1 MQRRAKGR
9 HDDVEAG
16 PVKEATRRSGT
27 RRLADLALALVAAGL
42 LYAAARSGAS
52 TPNDQNEMQQPLA
65 KVFAFHRDEE
75 FLLGDWL
82 YWHCAVFGCSN
93 VVVVDH
99 ASTNPKVLAIL
110 EAYKTRGVTVETFR
124 GAFGAKAEALSRAM
138 RARADEARLL
148 VPLDV
153 DEFVVLEA
161 DQGFVADARRIRA
174 AFLNAASSN
183 EMRKFKFSSRVAA
196 CPAPA
201 DDGDA
206 LGGGLR
212 VVSSGSVV
220 ADAARRPAVV
230 RAFSPPTQTAMAK
243 TFFRGGPDFLE
254 TDQGNHFG
262 KVRRD
267 NASSQD
273 AMIDNRNFDRF
284 FARTPLTLLH
294 FSMPDFDTWYAKV
307 LQRAKAYKFTM
318 ATQCAGVRRGQRY
331 CRSFQKLRGGA
342 APRDVARTEYA
353 DVCGAIAAQQRET
366 GGARQRLQGGLGSL
380 ADVLLRRPR

>member
-16 PVKEATRRSGT
+16 PVIEAARRSGT

-52 TPNDQNEMQQPLA
+52 TTTNDEPQQPLA

-82 YWHCAVFGCSN
+82 YWHCAVFGCGN

-110 EAYKTRGVTVETFR
+110 DAYKTRGVTVETFR

-174 AFLNAASSN
+174 AFSNAASSN

-201 DDGDA
+201 DD
-206 LGGGLR
+206 L
-212 VVSSGSVV
+212 
-220 ADAARRPAVV
+220 
-230 RAFSPPTQTAMAK
+230 
-243 TFFRGGPDFLE
+243 
-254 TDQGNHFG
+254 
-262 KVRRD
+262 
-267 NASSQD
+267 
-273 AMIDNRNFDRF
+273 
-284 FARTPLTLLH
+284 
-294 FSMPDFDTWYAKV
+294 
-307 LQRAKAYKFTM
+307 
-318 ATQCAGVRRGQRY
+318 
-331 CRSFQKLRGGA
+331 
-342 APRDVARTEYA
+342 
-353 DVCGAIAAQQRET
+353 
-366 GGARQRLQGGLGSL
+366 SL
-380 ADVLLRRPR
+380 IHI

>member
-9 HDDVEAG
+9 HDDVEANT
-16 PVKEATRRSGT
+16 PKEATRKSST

-93 VVVVDH
+93 VVVMDH

-124 GAFGAKAEALSRAM
+124 GAFGEKAEALSRAM

-174 AFLNAASSN
+174 AFAASASSN

-206 LGGGLR
+206 LGGGLH
-212 VVSSGSVV
+212 VVSSGNVV
-220 ADAARRPAVV
+220 ADAAKRPAVV

-262 KVRRD
+262 KIRRD

-342 APRDVARTEYA
+342 APREIARTEYA

>member
-16 PVKEATRRSGT
+16 PVKEAARRSGT

-138 RARADEARLL
+138 RARAGEARLL

-161 DQGFVADARRIRA
+161 DRGFVADARRIRA

-201 DDGDA
+201 DDGAA

-220 ADAARRPAVV
+220 ADAAKRPAVV

-284 FARTPLTLLH
+284 FARTPLTLVH

-307 LQRAKAYKFTM
+307 LQRAKAYGFTM

-366 GGARQRLQGGLGSL
+366 GGTRQRLQGGLGSL

>member
-9 HDDVEAG
+9 HDDVEANT
-16 PVKEATRRSGT
+16 PKEATRRSGT

-42 LYAAARSGAS
+42 LYASARSGAS
-52 TPNDQNEMQQPLA
+52 TTSDQNEMQQPLA
-65 KVFAFHRDEE
+65 KIFAFHRDEE

-124 GAFGAKAEALSRAM
+124 GAFGEKAEALSRAM

-174 AFLNAASSN
+174 AFLKAASSN

-212 VVSSGSVV
+212 VVASGSVV
-220 ADAARRPAVV
+220 ADAAKRPAVV
-230 RAFSPPTQTAMAK
+230 RLSLIHISEPT
-243 TFFRGGPDFLE
+243 
-254 TDQGNHFG
+254 
-262 KVRRD
+262 
-267 NASSQD
+267 
-273 AMIDNRNFDRF
+273 
-284 FARTPLTLLH
+284 
-294 FSMPDFDTWYAKV
+294 
-307 LQRAKAYKFTM
+307 
-318 ATQCAGVRRGQRY
+318 
-331 CRSFQKLRGGA
+331 
-342 APRDVARTEYA
+342 
-353 DVCGAIAAQQRET
+353 
-366 GGARQRLQGGLGSL
+366 
-380 ADVLLRRPR
+380 RPY

>member
-1 MQRRAKGR
+1 
-9 HDDVEAG
+9 
-16 PVKEATRRSGT
+16 
-27 RRLADLALALVAAGL
+27 
-42 LYAAARSGAS
+42 
-52 TPNDQNEMQQPLA
+52 MQQPLA

-82 YWHCAVFGCSN
+82 YWHCAVFGCTN

-174 AFLNAASSN
+174 AFLKAASSN

-212 VVSSGSVV
+212 VVASGNVV
-220 ADAARRPAVV
+220 ADAAKRPAVV

-262 KVRRD
+262 KIRRD

>member
-1 MQRRAKGR
+1 M
-9 HDDVEAG
+9 
-16 PVKEATRRSGT
+16 
-27 RRLADLALALVAAGL
+27 
-42 LYAAARSGAS
+42 
-52 TPNDQNEMQQPLA
+52 
-65 KVFAFHRDEE
+65 
-75 FLLGDWL
+75 GDWL

-124 GAFGAKAEALSRAM
+124 GAFGEKAEALSRAM

-174 AFLNAASSN
+174 AFLTAASSN
-183 EMRKFKFSSRVAA
+183 ELRKFKFSSRVAA

-212 VVSSGSVV
+212 VVASGNVV
-220 ADAARRPAVV
+220 ADAAKRPAVV

-262 KVRRD
+262 RIRRD

-284 FARTPLTLLH
+284 FARTPLTLVH

-307 LQRAKAYKFTM
+307 LQRAKAYGFTM

>member
-16 PVKEATRRSGT
+16 PVKEAARRSGT

-161 DQGFVADARRIRA
+161 DRGFVADARRIRA
-174 AFLNAASSN
+174 AFAASASSN
-183 EMRKFKFSSRVAA
+183 ELRKFKFSSRVAA

-220 ADAARRPAVV
+220 ADAAQRPAVV

-262 KVRRD
+262 RIRRD

-284 FARTPLTLLH
+284 FARTPLTLVH

-307 LQRAKAYKFTM
+307 LQRAKAYGFTM

-342 APRDVARTEYA
+342 APREIARTEYA

>member
-16 PVKEATRRSGT
+16 PVIEAARRSGT

-82 YWHCAVFGCSN
+82 YWHCAVFGCGN

-174 AFLNAASSN
+174 AFAASASSN
-183 EMRKFKFSSRVAA
+183 ELRKFKFSSRVAA

-201 DDGDA
+201 DDGAA

-262 KVRRD
+262 RIRRD

-307 LQRAKAYKFTM
+307 LQRAKAYGFTM

-342 APRDVARTEYA
+342 APREIARTEYA

>member
-9 HDDVEAG
+9 HDDLEAG
-16 PVKEATRRSGT
+16 KPKEDKGRSGT

-110 EAYKTRGVTVETFR
+110 DAYKTRGVTVETFR

-138 RARADEARLL
+138 RARAGEARLL

-153 DEFVVLEA
+153 DEVVVLEA
-161 DQGFVADARRIRA
+161 DRGFVADARRIRA
-174 AFLNAASSN
+174 AFLKAASSN
-183 EMRKFKFSSRVAA
+183 ELRKFKFSSRVAA

-212 VVSSGSVV
+212 VVASGNVV
-220 ADAARRPAVV
+220 ADAAKRPAVV

-262 KVRRD
+262 RIRRD

-284 FARTPLTLLH
+284 FARTPLTLVH

-307 LQRAKAYKFTM
+307 LQRAKAYGFTM

-342 APRDVARTEYA
+342 APRAVARTEYA

-366 GGARQRLQGGLGSL
+366 GGTRQRLQGGLGSL

>member
-9 HDDVEAG
+9 HDDVEANT
-16 PVKEATRRSGT
+16 PKEATRRSGT

-52 TPNDQNEMQQPLA
+52 TPKDQNEMQQPLA

-174 AFLNAASSN
+174 AFAASASSI
-183 EMRKFKFSSRVAA
+183 ELRKFKFSSRVAA

-201 DDGDA
+201 DDGAA

-243 TFFRGGPDFLE
+243 TFFRGGPDFME

-262 KVRRD
+262 RIRRD

-307 LQRAKAYKFTM
+307 LQRAKAYGFTM

-342 APRDVARTEYA
+342 APREIARTEYA

>member
-1 MQRRAKGR
+1 MQRRATQAR

-16 PVKEATRRSGT
+16 PPKEATRRSGT

-52 TPNDQNEMQQPLA
+52 TTTTTRMRQQPLV

-110 EAYKTRGVTVETFR
+110 EAYKTRGVTVETFQ
-124 GAFGAKAEALSRAM
+124 GAFGEKAEALSRAM
-138 RARADEARLL
+138 RARGEARLL

-212 VVSSGSVV
+212 VVASGNVV
-220 ADAARRPAVV
+220 ADAAKRPAVV

-243 TFFRGGPDFLE
+243 TFFREGPTLWKRTRAITLGRSGG
-254 TDQGNHFG
+254 TT
-262 KVRRD
+262 RR
-267 NASSQD
+267 
-273 AMIDNRNFDRF
+273 R
-284 FARTPLTLLH
+284 RTP
-294 FSMPDFDTWYAKV
+294 
-307 LQRAKAYKFTM
+307 
-318 ATQCAGVRRGQRY
+318 
-331 CRSFQKLRGGA
+331 
-342 APRDVARTEYA
+342 
-353 DVCGAIAAQQRET
+353 
-366 GGARQRLQGGLGSL
+366 
-380 ADVLLRRPR
+380 